1 MEEYRPRNPMA
12 NQSLALNFEARN
24 ERPLNVGKNVR
35 RRLHYDGHVETTP
48 KNGDLNY
55 VPMRK
60 QTNFTDRDMGLKSNS
75 LNQS

>member
-1 MEEYRPRNPMA
+1 MVDYRPRNPMA
-12 NQSLALNFEARN
+12 NQSLAINLETKN

-35 RRLHYDGHVETTP
+35 RRLQYNGHVETTP

-55 VPMRK
+55 VNMRK
-60 QTNFTDRDMGLKSNS
+60 QQNFTDRDMILKSKS